1 MKRSVHS
8 VAAVFSAGVFA
19 ALATLAYGG
28 AHTWDV
34 VEVFSNADG
43 TIQFVELREMNNTAN
58 ESGLNGLQVTS
69 QATGNAFTFPGNL
82 VRPTSNKRILLATA
96 GFAALPCAPTPDHI
110 IPSNFFAIAGDTVR
124 YHIYDTWVFGA
135 VPTDG
140 TNSLNRVGGSAPNT
154 PTNYAGGTGSVNAA
168 VVAGD
173 FDNDGDFDLVDYDQH
188 ADCLA
193 GADAAPDPQ
202 NGGVDAQDCL
212 DVFDFDCDQD
222 IDLSDFAE
230 FQTKVGA

>member
-1 MKRSVHS
+1 MRRSTK
-8 VAAVFSAGVFA
+8 AVSGVFA
-19 ALATLAYGG
+19 LMAISAFTPTAYGG

-58 ESGLNGLQVTS
+58 ESSLNGLQVTS
-69 QATGNAFTFPGNL
+69 QNTGNAFTFPANL

-110 IPSNFFAIAGDTVR
+110 ITDNFFAIAGDTVR

-140 TNSLNRVGGSAPNT
+140 VNSLNRVGGSAPNT
-154 PTNYAGGTGSVNAA
+154 PTNYDGETGSVNAA
-168 VVAGD
+168 VTAGD
-173 FDNDGDFDLVDYDQH
+173 FNNDGDFDLVDYDQH

-193 GADAAPDPQ
+193 GVDAAPDPQ

-212 DVFDFDCDQD
+212 DFFDFDCDQD
-222 IDLSDFAE
+222 VDLLDFAE
-230 FQTKVGA
+230 FQTKFGT